1 MTRQEKLSI
10 INNKRG
16 EHMESKNLP
25 AIVVRGLVP
34 LPNNDFRT
42 EIGRNISFKA
52 LEESETSFNNYVLI
66 LIQKNPMI
74 ENPTPNDIEEYGV
87 LAKTTMKLKLPN
99 GNLKAKFNILSRVKV
114 KEYFLTNPFFV
125 AEYEEAQTIAGD
137 TDEEMTLVRMVMN
150 EAVSNANLVL
160 NNPQEVVR
168 NAQSGVTTEKVVD
181 ILANGLRGNEIE
193 KYKYLR
199 ELNLNVRLKMILED
213 IARQKMVSELEQHI
227 NEEVKRSIDESQKEY
242 YLREKMR
249 AIQSELGDKA
259 RKEDEVD
266 ELRTKILE
274 AKMPKDIEE
283 KALQELQRYSST
295 PPAMAESGIIK
306 TYLDFLVAL
315 PWKKSSRDSND
326 LNKVQENLDKNHYG
340 LTSVKDRIIEYLAVK
355 IKTRKNPQT
364 ILCLVGP
371 PGVGKTSLAISIADA
386 LGRKFVKQSLGGVR
400 DESEIRGHRRTYI
413 GALPGRILKGM
424 KDAGTVNPVFLLDEI
439 DKMASDY
446 KGDPAS
452 AMLEVLD
459 PEQNAKFSDHYLEEP
474 YDLSQVMFIT
484 TANYLGNIP
493 APLRDRMEIVE
504 LSSYT
509 EFEKFNIAIN
519 HLIPKQLKA
528 HGVSDKE
535 FSVTDE
541 SIYYIIQRYTREAG
555 VRELNRF
562 IGTLIRKGIKEILMD
577 KKESIAVT
585 IDNIEHYLGKPRFMH
600 NLADQKDQV
609 GVATGLA
616 YTQFGGDT
624 LSIEVTFYK
633 GKGNLSLTGKLG
645 DVMKEG
651 AITALSYLKANAD
664 KFEINPAFFQE
675 NDIHVHVPEGATPKD
690 GPSAGITIT
699 TALLSAI
706 TGKKVKKEV
715 GMTGEMTLRGYV
727 LPIGGLREK
736 SIAAHRSGLQTIIIP
751 KENEK
756 DIEEIPTEVKNAL
769 SIIPVSNVLEV
780 FEIAIK

>member
-1 MTRQEKLSI
+1 
-10 INNKRG
+10 
-16 EHMESKNLP
+16 MENKNLP
-25 AIVVRGLVP
+25 AIVVRGIVP
-34 LPNNDFRT
+34 IPNNDFRT
-42 EIGRNISFKA
+42 EIGRSISFKA
-52 LEESETSFNNYVLI
+52 LDESENSFGNYILI
-66 LIQKNPMI
+66 LIQKNPLI
-74 ENPTPNDIEEYGV
+74 ENPTPADIEEYGV

-99 GNLKAKFNILSRVKV
+99 GNLKAKFNIVSRIKV
-114 KEYFLTNPFFV
+114 KDYFLTSPFFV
-125 AEYEEAQTIAGD
+125 AEYEEAETISGD
-137 TDEEMTLVRMVMN
+137 VDEEMTLVRMVMN
-150 EAVSNANLVL
+150 DVITNQNLVL
-160 NNPQEVVR
+160 NNAQEIVR
-168 NAQSGVTTEKVVD
+168 TVQSGLTTEKLVDTVVF
-181 ILANGLRGNEIE
+181 GLKGNEQD
-193 KYKYLR
+193 KYKYIK
-199 ELNLNVRLKMILED
+199 ELKLNQRLKLVLED
-213 IARQKMVSELEQHI
+213 IAKQKMVSELEQHI

-249 AIQSELGDKA
+249 AIQNELGDKA

-266 ELRTKILE
+266 ELRDKILK
-274 AKMPKDIEE
+274 AKMPKEIEE
-283 KALQELQRYSST
+283 KALQELARYSST

-315 PWKKSSRDSND
+315 PWKKSSKDSND
-326 LNKVQENLDKNHYG
+326 LNKVQEKLDKNHYG
-340 LTSVKDRIIEYLAVK
+340 LSTVKDRIIEYLAVK
-355 IKTRKNPQT
+355 IKTRRNPQT

-413 GALPGRILKGM
+413 GALPGRILNGM
-424 KDAGTVNPVFLLDEI
+424 KAAGTVNPVFLLDEI
-439 DKMASDY
+439 DKMSSDY

-459 PEQNAKFSDHYLEEP
+459 PEQNAKFSDHYLEEN
-474 YDLSQVMFIT
+474 YDLSQVLFIT
-484 TANYLGNIP
+484 TANYLENIP

-509 EFEKFNIAIN
+509 EYEKFNIGIN

-528 HGVSDKE
+528 HGITDKE
-535 FSVTDE
+535 FSITNDTL
-541 SIYYIIQRYTREAG
+541 YYIIRHYTREAG

-577 KKESIAVT
+577 KKTT
-585 IDNIEHYLGKPRFMH
+585 IDVNMENVEHYIGKPRFSH
-600 NLADQKDQV
+600 NLADVTDQI

-624 LSIEVTFYK
+624 LSIEVTFFK
-633 GKGNLSLTGKLG
+633 GKGALSLTGKLG
-645 DVMKEG
+645 DVMKES
-651 AITALSYLKANAD
+651 AITALSYVKSNAE
-664 KFEINPAFFQE
+664 KFGVDPQFFDTH
-675 NDIHVHVPEGATPKD
+675 DIHVHVPEGATPKD

-699 TALLSAI
+699 TAILSAVSN
-706 TGKKVKKEV
+706 KKIRKDV

-736 SIAAHRSGLQTIIIP
+736 SIAAHRSGLKTIIIP

-756 DIEEIPTEVKNAL
+756 DIEDIPVEVKDAIK
-769 SIIPVSNVLEV
+769 IIPVSNISEV
-780 FEIAIK
+780 FEIAFL